1 MFRKALA
8 KNLTPSQIHGKEL
21 VFMAENSLWQIGQ
34 PRIGLFADRQRPEP
48 VHNEINTWPLAFA
61 QFDVPGGT
69 EKG

>member
-1 MFRKALA
+1 
-8 KNLTPSQIHGKEL
+8 
-21 VFMAENSLWQIGQ
+21 MAENSLWQIGQ

-48 VHNEINTWPLAFA
+48 VHNEINTWLLAFA